1 MLGEATVLHGRYL
14 GLKCTERIGE
24 SFEAFILEKY
34 YSPCFGNFEIYFPLS
49 PKKNAHVVRDKN
61 CNLNFFILYLRQ
73 TQTMVAKTSYF
84 PPQVAVNTVSFYVE
98 KI

>member
-24 SFEAFILEKY
+24 SFEAFTLEKY
-34 YSPCFGNFEIYFPLS
+34 YSRNFEIYFPLS
-49 PKKNAHVVRDKN
+49 PPKKNAHVVRDKN